1 VHERETGKLTG
12 AIEAMYANVGGGGE
26 SNPSLAGI
34 AALLMSAPDYE
45 VWPDNMPAI
54 NLFNT
59 ISTQWRIS
67 GMGGPTGLD
76 YNVLFNRM
84 DRMKLSE
91 QEYEWMFDDIRTIE
105 SAALAAINRKD

>member
-1 VHERETGKLTG
+1 
-12 AIEAMYANVGGGGE
+12 MYAKTGGGDMG
-26 SNPSLAGI
+26 PSLAGI
-34 AALLMSAPDYE
+34 AALIIAAPDYE

-59 ISTQWRIS
+59 ISTQWRTS
-67 GMGGPTGLD
+67 MGGVTGLD

-105 SAALAAINRKD
+105 SEALSAINRKD